1 MGKIIEL
8 NNVNLNKIQETFIE
22 YLDVNELTIKSYKD
36 GISHFI
42 EYLDRNDIKKPTRL
56 DFKAFREELK
66 QNMKVNT
73 VNSYLTANRCFFK
86 YLETNG
92 IYPNITKDVKNLK
105 SSNVPTRQTLSKE
118 KCKEIYQS
126 LTDKR
131 EKLVF
136 SLAITTGLRANEIA
150 LAKIDN
156 IKIYNDEVVLF
167 VKCKKR
173 DDENE
178 YVKLSQQV
186 LDDINNYIEQRTN
199 GYIFISTS
207 NNNNGGGVTST
218 TIRNIVKSI
227 LRRFGY
233 DEDGFSCHSL
243 RRSMATIS
251 YNNGADI
258 VQIQQVLH
266 QHSIATTRRYI
277 QQCTRDNNKLE
288 YEVANAI
295 IG

>member
-1 MGKIIEL
+1 MKELKEL
-8 NNVNLNKIQETFIE
+8 NYIDLKLQKESFIDF
-22 YLDVNELTIKSYKD
+22 LDVNDLTVKSYKD

-42 EYLDRNDIKKPTRL
+42 EYLDKKNIKKPTRL
-56 DFKAFREELK
+56 DFKSFRDELK
-66 QNMKVNT
+66 QTMKVNT
-73 VNSYLTANRCFFK
+73 VNSYLTANRCFFR
-86 YLETNG
+86 YLEAHG
-92 IYPNITKDVKNLK
+92 IYENITKDVKSLK
-105 SSNVPTRQTLSKE
+105 TSEIPIRQTLSKD
-118 KCKEIYQS
+118 KCKEIYSS
-126 LTDKR
+126 LTDKK
-131 EKLVF
+131 EKCLF

-156 IKIYNDEVVLF
+156 IKEYNGEIVLF

-173 DDENE
+173 DDESE

-186 LDDINNYIEQRTN
+186 LNDINEYIEHRTN
-199 GYIFISTS
+199 GYIFVSTS

-218 TIRNIVKSI
+218 TIRRIIKGI
-227 LRRFGY
+227 LKRFGI

-251 YNNGADI
+251 YNSGADI
-258 VQIQQVLH
+258 VSIQQVLH

-288 YEVANAI
+288 YEVANTI
-295 IG
+295 LC

>member
-1 MGKIIEL
+1 MKELKEL
-8 NNVNLNKIQETFIE
+8 NYIDLKLQKESFIDF
-22 YLDVNELTIKSYKD
+22 LDVNDLTVKSYKD

-42 EYLDRNDIKKPTRL
+42 EYLERNNIKKPTRL
-56 DFKAFREELK
+56 DFKSFRDELK
-66 QNMKVNT
+66 QTMKVNT
-73 VNSYLTANRCFFK
+73 VNSYLTANRCFFR
-86 YLETNG
+86 YLEANG
-92 IYPNITKDVKNLK
+92 IYENITKDVKSLK
-105 SSNVPTRQTLSKE
+105 TSEIPTRQTLSKD
-118 KCKEIYQS
+118 KCKEIYSS

-131 EKLVF
+131 EKCLF
-136 SLAITTGLRANEIA
+136 SLSISTGLRANEIA

-156 IKIYNDEVVLF
+156 IKEYNGEIVLF

-173 DDENE
+173 DDESE

-186 LDDINNYIEQRTN
+186 LNDINEYIEHRTN
-199 GYIFISTS
+199 GYIFVSTS

-218 TIRNIVKSI
+218 TIRRIIKGI
-227 LRRFGY
+227 LKRFGI

-258 VQIQQVLH
+258 VSIQQVLH